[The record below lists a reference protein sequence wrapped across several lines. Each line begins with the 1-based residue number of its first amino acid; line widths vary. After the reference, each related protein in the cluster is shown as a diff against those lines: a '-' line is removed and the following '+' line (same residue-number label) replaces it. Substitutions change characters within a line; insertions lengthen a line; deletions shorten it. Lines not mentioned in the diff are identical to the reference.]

1 MSQNGNEHPDVP
13 DPGVVPMAKHR
24 PFTAEVTLRFVEE
37 TDACTEQGEI
47 GALLRREGTCSL
59 YLNRWPRARDCACL
73 TPRSPQQ
80 RGQKVAMNAAL
91 AREVTRLQRENA
103 RLQARLDQAE
113 TIIRVRKQLS
123 RLYGPNPGENESN
136 TKR

>member
-1 MSQNGNEHPDVP
+1 MSRNGNEHPDVP
-13 DPGVVPMAKHR
+13 DPEVVPMAR
-24 PFTAEVTLRFVEE
+24 RRQFTAEQKLRFLEKAG
-37 TDACTEQGEI
+37 ACTEPREI
-47 GALLRREGTCSL
+47 GAFLRREGTCSL